1 MLRCSE
7 EAFAACPTRHVCG
20 TRESATFAE
29 GSECDK
35 FNRQVHDA
43 PRTNE
48 DRIHSARGRELAQIL
63 YSIDGADYCQ
73 NYLECGKLLDEEGG
87 IPEDRCISCIE
98 NWLNK
103 PLEVDNK

>member
-48 DRIHSARGRELAQIL
+48 DWIHSARGRELAKVL
-63 YSIDGADYCQ
+63 WKLFGNDYCQ
-73 NYLECGKLLDEEGG
+73 EKEECRKILEYTGRIPDEM
-87 IPEDRCISCIE
+87 CIGCIE

-103 PLEVDNK
+103 PMKEDNK